1 VTEVTSTP
9 YRLALVFVTLAPIP
23 FAFTGQPI
31 QVIVAYTIVGS
42 LFVPFLAATLLY
54 LNNRVRW
61 RSDVPHNAWST
72 NALLLV
78 ILALF
83 VIVGGDEARRA
94 IAPLLAR

>member
-1 VTEVTSTP
+1 
-9 YRLALVFVTLAPIP
+9 
-23 FAFTGQPI
+23 
-31 QVIVAYTIVGS
+31 
-42 LFVPFLAATLLY
+42 
-54 LNNRVRW
+54 VRW